1 MAALLASTPGTY
13 VDPRASILYGGGNSK
28 ITDDEIRAYI
38 KSPGVTDKDVMAKA
52 LANNVSASQI
62 SRAMGDN
69 PGYAQPNVD
78 KYLTDQGISKE
89 QTAPQYAV
97 PEAAAVPAAVKFNPI
112 TVGTND
118 TVQGQLNNMLGDP
131 NNPLQVRTATLGKQ
145 YANRRGMLDSS
156 IGADAAV
163 GALID
168 RSTPIASQDATTN
181 FTAKQNNAQGAL
193 SADTFN
199 ADVTSRTNMFNTG
212 AAKDIFMGGM
222 DTQNKLKLAEMDTK
236 NRLAIAN
243 LEAMANDSGIMGD
256 LAKTAMSA
264 YTQIITDDSLSPE
277 VKTAS
282 VNRIFSDTRGFLSL
296 LPSIEAAA
304 LATTFDKMSTDAE
317 ATVTAA
323 EGDTATTDSS
333 KYAGSAANKLGYQ
346 VEPATLA
353 SVLAYEKATGA
364 KIDRARVAPEAL
376 VMDIKTLGQMPS
388 AYTSQEGVNKT
399 TNSRSYDIPAL
410 LKQYGASS
418 IGDLFNKMFAS
429 VQPAGE
435 LELNPMFY
443 VYR

>member
-1 MAALLASTPGTY
+1 MAALLASTPASY

-52 LANNVSASQI
+52 LANNVSAAQI
-62 SRAMGDN
+62 SKAMMDN

-78 KYLTDQGISKE
+78 KYLTEQGISKE

-236 NRLAIAN
+236 NRFAIAN

-256 LAKTAMSA
+256 LGKTYMGLYAQVSA
-264 YTQIITDDSLSPE
+264 DPNMTPE
-277 VKTAS
+277 VKTATL
-282 VNRIFSDTRGFLSL
+282 NNLNAQLQGLTGL
-296 LPSIEAAA
+296 LPSINSSAKSLTFGGTPAAPGA
-304 LATTFDKMSTDAE
+304 
-317 ATVTAA
+317 AA
-323 EGDTATTDSS
+323 EGDTANTD
-333 KYAGSAANKLGYQ
+333 GVPAAAKRANILNYQ
-346 VEPATLA
+346 VEP
-353 SVLAYEKATGA
+353 SVMGNVKAYEKATGV
-364 KIDRARVAPEAL
+364 KVDPGKVAPEQL
-376 VMDIKTLGQMPS
+376 VMDIKTLYQPPTGYL
-388 AYTSQEGVNKT
+388 ATDGTNKM
-399 TNSRSYDIPAL
+399 TNSNAYDPAAL
-410 LKQYGASS
+410 MEQYKVKN
-418 IGDLFNKMFAS
+418 IGELFNAMFVPVHPPGTMRADS
-429 VQPAGE
+429 
-435 LELNPMFY
+435 PMFY